1 MEDMWDIKKVLDIQ
15 GNTHNNVEV
24 QANSESNSSTLR
36 TTHSPR
42 APCLQIVVRDA
53 SDL

>member
-1 MEDMWDIKKVLDIQ
+1 MEDMWVIKKVLDIQ

-24 QANSESNSSTLR
+24 QANSESNSPTL
-36 TTHSPR
+36 SPTQSSR
-42 APCLQIVVRDA
+42 PPCLQIVVQDA